1 MRVTQHLP
9 SIQHGYLPDAALPC
23 PAHLSASPG
32 SSSPPSVSLQGMD
45 VSGIIQAWTEELE
58 RQAQAF
64 VRHVGTVA
72 EWDRHILQNKHAL
85 LQLEAEMTK
94 VGCSGA
100 SPTSLRHV
108 RACSTIHTQ

>member
-1 MRVTQHLP
+1 
-9 SIQHGYLPDAALPC
+9 
-23 PAHLSASPG
+23 
-32 SSSPPSVSLQGMD
+32 MD

-94 VGCSGA
+94 LGCLGA
-100 SPTSLRHV
+100 AEHLRPLQG
-108 RACSTIHTQ
+108 RAVISIHINLWRCLMSNGATLPEHALWPASHKAAPQGLLGFHKAAAGVS